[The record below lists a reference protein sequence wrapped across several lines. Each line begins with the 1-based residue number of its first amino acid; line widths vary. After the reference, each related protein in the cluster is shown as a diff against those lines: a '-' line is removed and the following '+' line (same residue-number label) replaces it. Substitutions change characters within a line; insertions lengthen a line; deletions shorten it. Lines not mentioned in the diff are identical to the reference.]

1 MELRF
6 NISNECP
13 SSDRKWKFYS
23 VFITSVSYRM
33 KLISTYDGE
42 RRNVNLW
49 PEKLFL
55 LSFVKVWSYQVFEMI
70 AKVVD
75 SLPRPPV
82 DLLRS

>member
-1 MELRF
+1 
-6 NISNECP
+6 
-13 SSDRKWKFYS
+13 
-23 VFITSVSYRM
+23 M